1 MVPILSASP
10 LIPNPAPCSK
20 IVLVLGYV
28 FWKIGRDKNSVSGI
42 RRDLLG
48 RDGRTKVNTYDL
60 DDEEDLVFSLNS
72 EA

>member
-1 MVPILSASP
+1 MNSVNP
-10 LIPNPAPCSK
+10 LILNHVPPCSK
-20 IVLVLGYV
+20 IVLVLGFV
-28 FWKIGRDKNSVSGI
+28 FWKIGRDNSVTGI

-48 RDGRTKVNTYDL
+48 RDGRTKVSTYDL